1 MLYYKLIKF
10 HSQYV
15 QFDFTKHNTCLKST
29 CKNYWLL
36 YETTSDVLDLKWN
49 IRIVNYLKYKRIGSK
64 FLKCVDLQVKISQI
78 LN

>member
-10 HSQYV
+10 QSQYV
-15 QFDFTKHNTCLKST
+15 QFEFTKYNTCLQST

-36 YETTSDVLDLKWN
+36 YETTLDVLDLLWN
-49 IRIVNYLKYKRIGSK
+49 KRIVNYLKCKRIGSK
-64 FLKCVDLQVKISQI
+64 FLKCVDLQVKILQI